1 MPRGPQY
8 HQPNA
13 PDAIPDDPDSDLEL
27 DIDELGPS
35 EHRSGGYANLHQ
47 VDGRADVHNEIPLRT
62 FRNGSVGAPGRRPKK
77 FQDED
82 GDENIIRKSQDEGHV
97 REDSTAG
104 FNVGDSTPLLQGD
117 EDGEATARHSSS
129 RSLAGR
135 MGLSGLRPR
144 RDGYQNIGDASQN
157 AEETGK
163 SAPRSINIGQY
174 PPPRFPPNAISNAKY
189 TPWSFLPRT
198 LYNEFSFFINLY
210 FLVVA
215 LSQVIPPLRI
225 GVLWT
230 YMAPLGFVLAVTLG
244 KEAYDDIIRRRRDA
258 EANRELYSMLRLR
271 GPAAGSGGKK
281 VKTRKQRSKRDLG
294 STHGRLDAIEEE
306 EEVTGGAFFEVDEMQ
321 VKAKDIKVGDVL
333 KLSKNDRVPADVIIL
348 KSYTSESSA
357 IQLASLPPA
366 KQPEL
371 LFDQE
376 QDEASS
382 KAAVAAAPVTELSPS
397 SGSSDS
403 SGTGET
409 FIRTDQLDGE
419 TDWKLRI
426 ASPLTQSIHPAEFT
440 RLTIVASKP
449 SKKVNEFLGRIE
461 LAPKSGTRTE
471 AGNTEEEPGVLSAPL
486 SIDNTAW
493 ANTVLASNAT
503 VLAAVVYTGAQT
515 RQALSTAPSRSKVGL
530 LELEINNLTKIL
542 CILTIALAGVLVGLQ
557 AYYHQLD
564 GFWYVSVCRYLI
576 LFSSIIP
583 ISIRVNLD
591 IGKSVYAYNIH
602 HDKDMP
608 EAVVRT
614 STIPE
619 DLGRIEYLLSD
630 KTGTLTQNGELRRR
644 SKLAIAYV
652 FRNGSAKDSCRHCIL
667 CQRSHGRSILLCEA
681 GLRERSIHRCYPTRT
696 TRHPIVFAQC
706 ILEYKPGY

>member
-1 MPRGPQY
+1 MPRGHEY

-13 PDAIPDDPDSDLEL
+13 PDAIPEELDSDLEL
-27 DIDELGPS
+27 DVDELGPS
-35 EHRSGGYANLHQ
+35 DRDGGYAGLEQ
-47 VDGRADVHNEIPLRT
+47 GDGSASRANVQNEIPLQT
-62 FRNGSVGAPGRRPKK
+62 FRNASIGAPGRRPKR
-77 FQDED
+77 FQDD
-82 GDENIIRKSQDEGHV
+82 DDAGALNPGSQEIGLS
-97 REDSTAG
+97 REDSSAG
-104 FNVGDSTPLLQGD
+104 INVGDSTPLLHGE
-117 EDGEATARHSSS
+117 EDGESTGAHPSS
-129 RSLAGR
+129 RTFAGR
-135 MGLSGLRPR
+135 MGLSGLRSR
-144 RDGYQNIGDASQN
+144 RDGYQNIGDLSQST
-157 AEETGK
+157 EETGK

-210 FLVVA
+210 FLIVA

-244 KEAYDDIIRRRRDA
+244 KEAYDDVIRRRRDA
-258 EANRELYSMLRLR
+258 EANRELYTMLRLR
-271 GPAAGSGGKK
+271 GPIAGSKNKK
-281 VKTRKQRSKRDLG
+281 TNPKKPRNRKNQATLP
-294 STHGRLDAIEEE
+294 GRLDAIEEE
-306 EEVTGGAFFEVDEMQ
+306 EEDTGGPFIEVDEMR

-333 KLSKNDRVPADVIIL
+333 KLSKNERVPADVVIL
-348 KSYTSESSA
+348 KSYTAESSV
-357 IQLASLPPA
+357 IPLAPQAASPP
-366 KQPEL
+366 KQPQL
-371 LFDQE
+371 LFDQG
-376 QDEASS
+376 QDDIASEP
-382 KAAVAAAPVTELSPS
+382 AAAKIPTPNQPS
-397 SGSSDS
+397 TSNSSD
-403 SGTGET
+403 GGGAGET

-426 ASPLTQSIHPAEFT
+426 ASPLTQSIHPTEFV
-440 RLTIVASKP
+440 RLTIIASKP
-449 SKKVNEFLGRIE
+449 SKKVNEFIGRME
-461 LAPKSGTRTE
+461 LAPKGEIRHE
-471 AGNTEEEPGVLSAPL
+471 QENVDGDPGIQSVPL

-493 ANTVLASNAT
+493 ANTVLASNAI

-542 CILTIALAGVLVGLQ
+542 CIFTLTLAGALVGLQ
-557 AYYHQLD
+557 AYYQQLHQP
-564 GFWYVSVCRYLI
+564 WYVSVCRFLI

-591 IGKSVYAYNIH
+591 IGKSVYAYNIQ

-630 KTGTLTQNGELRRR
+630 KTGTLTQNG
-644 SKLAIAYV
+644 
-652 FRNGSAKDSCRHCIL
+652 
-667 CQRSHGRSILLCEA
+667 
-681 GLRERSIHRCYPTRT
+681 
-696 TRHPIVFAQC
+696 
-706 ILEYKPGY
+706 